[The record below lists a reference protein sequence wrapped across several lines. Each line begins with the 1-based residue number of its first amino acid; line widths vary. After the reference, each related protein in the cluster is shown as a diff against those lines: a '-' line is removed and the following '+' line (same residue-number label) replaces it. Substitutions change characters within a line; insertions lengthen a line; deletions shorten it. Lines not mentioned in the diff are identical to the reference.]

1 MFKSIQIQFIFL
13 FKKLIHFRVIFVFHK
28 NNNTFTKA
36 KVKPPR
42 LNGKRVGV
50 LSTRSPYRPNPI
62 GLTLAKLDKIEG
74 TSSSSVIFNL
84 FGISFFFYELSTL
97 CTNCGIIALMCF
109 VFCFCCDLWSQNK
122 KKKQRKN
129 TIRAT
134 VLQLPCVQSR
144 ITVNLT
150 TGIPY
155 EI

>member
-13 FKKLIHFRVIFVFHK
+13 FKKLIYFRVIFVFHK

-84 FGISFFFYELSTL
+84 FGISFFFMNY
-97 CTNCGIIALMCF
+97 
-109 VFCFCCDLWSQNK
+109 
-122 KKKQRKN
+122 
-129 TIRAT
+129 
-134 VLQLPCVQSR
+134 LPCVL
-144 ITVNLT
+144 TV
-150 TGIPY
+150 
-155 EI
+155 ES